1 VSDGTASVF
10 DHRPHA
16 DDWWTDGS
24 LALDPHELWEEREPR
39 RRLRVVGGPELQ
51 DAAAFITVPRV
62 PPSRP
67 PNRALRA
74 RREQQRADRRAR
86 RFAALTI
93 VSIVAAVT
101 LALTAFSGGHPAV
114 VQPAPA
120 APRQLPPNG
129 TPAPLVVAVHGALR
143 LQLPI
148 QQSRVTAIGYSD
160 AADGAVTLDPLGR
173 QGNEG
178 ALARLKR
185 KIFGGSHGDLVY
197 YRLSSGETSQLHVG
211 GAPDTDV
218 YSPVDGT
225 VVAVTPYVI
234 NLRQHGVRIDIQPTA
249 TPSLVVSLTR
259 LRADPA
265 LSVGYAVAAGTTKI
279 GTVLD
284 LSKVERQTL
293 ARYTQD
299 AGNHVTVEVHPAA
312 SLTLP

>member
-1 VSDGTASVF
+1 
-10 DHRPHA
+10 
-16 DDWWTDGS
+16 
-24 LALDPHELWEEREPR
+24 
-39 RRLRVVGGPELQ
+39 VVQARALQ
-51 DAAAFITVPRV
+51 DPPASITVPRV

-67 PNRALRA
+67 QSRALRA
-74 RREQQRADRRAR
+74 RREKQRTDRRAR
-86 RFAALTI
+86 RFAAL
-93 VSIVAAVT
+93 VVVAIVAVVMLAVT
-101 LALTAFSGGHPAV
+101 AFGGGRPGV
-114 VQPAPA
+114 VEPAPA
-120 APRQLPPNG
+120 ASKRLPTTA
-129 TPAPLVVAVHGALR
+129 TPAPLIVAVRGALR

-148 QQSRVTAIGYSD
+148 QRSRVTAIGYSD
-160 AADGAVTLDPLGR
+160 AADGAVAVSPLGR

-178 ALARLKR
+178 AFGRLKR
-185 KIFGGSHGDLVY
+185 KIFGGGHGNLVY
-197 YRLSSGETSQLHVG
+197 YRLSGGESTQLHVG
-211 GAPDTDV
+211 AAPGTDV

-249 TPSLVVSLTR
+249 APSLVVSLTH

>member
-1 VSDGTASVF
+1 
-10 DHRPHA
+10 
-16 DDWWTDGS
+16 
-24 LALDPHELWEEREPR
+24 
-39 RRLRVVGGPELQ
+39 LQ
-51 DAAAFITVPRV
+51 DPASFNTVPRV

-74 RREQQRADRRAR
+74 RREKQRADQRAR
-86 RFAALTI
+86 RFAALTL
-93 VSIVAAVT
+93 VAIVAVVM
-101 LALTAFSGGHPAV
+101 LALTAFGGGPPATV
-114 VQPAPA
+114 EPAPA
-120 APRQLPPNG
+120 ASKQLPPTG
-129 TPAPLVVAVHGALR
+129 TPAPLIVAVRGALR

-160 AADGAVTLDPLGR
+160 AADGAVALSPLGR

-178 ALARLKR
+178 AFARLKR
-185 KIFGGSHGDLVY
+185 KIFGGGHGNLVY
-197 YRLSSGETSQLHVG
+197 YRLSGGETSQLHVG
-211 GAPDTDV
+211 AAPGTDV
-218 YSPVDGT
+218 YSPVSGT
-225 VVAVTPYVI
+225 VVALTPYVI

-249 TPSLVVSLTR
+249 TPSLVVSLTH

-299 AGNHVTVEVHPAA
+299 AGNHVTVEVRPAA

>member
-1 VSDGTASVF
+1 VNDGTAPISRLPA
-10 DHRPHA
+10 D
-16 DDWWTDGS
+16 DDWWAPTDGA
-24 LALDPHELWEEREPR
+24 LALDRHELWKEPAAR
-39 RRLRVVGGPELQ
+39 ALH
-51 DAAAFITVPRV
+51 DAARSISVPRV

-67 PNRALRA
+67 QNRALRA
-74 RREQQRADRRAR
+74 RREKQRADRRAR
-86 RFAALTI
+86 RVALLTI
-93 VSIVAAVT
+93 VGIVAVVVLAVT
-101 LALTAFSGGHPAV
+101 AFGGDRTPV

-120 APRQLPPNG
+120 AARQLAPAG
-129 TPAPLVVAVHGALR
+129 TPAPLIVAVRGALR

-160 AADGAVTLDPLGR
+160 AADGAVTLTPLGR

-178 ALARLKR
+178 AFARLKR
-185 KIFGGSHGDLVY
+185 KIFGGGHANLVY
-197 YRLSSGETSQLHVG
+197 YRLGGDEATQLHVG
-211 GAPDTDV
+211 AAPGADV

-234 NLRQHGVRIDIQPTA
+234 NAAEHGVRVDIQPTA
-249 TPSLVVSLTR
+249 TPSLVVSLTH

-284 LSKVERQTL
+284 LSHVEQQTL